1 MKKLVFH
8 LLLIS
13 LMVQGNTVMAQ
24 PQSSLFTSDS
34 LLVFVPFKDNSGFKG
49 KWNITTDIP
58 RFFTAYMKE
67 RFRVGVVHPVSVA
80 SYLQSLGIDST
91 RYHHSSVLQQC
102 AEHFKVR
109 YVVDA
114 TILDFSV
121 TRFMV
126 SEVQLAGYE
135 AFSAEVRIQFSL
147 YDAARAGKS
156 GVNAIVY
163 EGEAEGVVKD
173 RGLGI
178 TLFGKRTERTT
189 EFYSLDELAFGSEQF
204 NRTIIGEALLKCA
217 DDLGTKLE
225 RAIPNLISKSVVLSS
240 SVVIDTTAGDS
251 SIVLTRQ
258 LVNGDIVLVDGN
270 EVFVNLGSQDGIQVG
285 DLLPVIVEGTQ
296 ITDPKTG
303 DILGT
308 RDETIGEIQII
319 EIRAEHLALAV
330 IVSGKERIE
339 PKQRV
344 RKVLIR

>member
-1 MKKLVFH
+1 MNK
-8 LLLIS
+8 LLLNVLVLFFI
-13 LMVQGNTVMAQ
+13 VQSNSVTAQ
-24 PQSSLFTSDS
+24 PQSSFFTSDS
-34 LLVFVPFKDNSGFKG
+34 LLIVVPFKDHSGFKG
-49 KWNITTDIP
+49 KWNISTDIP
-58 RFFTAYMKE
+58 RLFAAYMKE
-67 RFRVGVVHPVSVA
+67 RFRVGVVNPVSVK
-80 SYLQSLGIDST
+80 SYLQLQGIDSAQ
-91 RYHHSSVLQQC
+91 YHQSSVLQQC
-102 AEHFKVR
+102 AEHFKIR
-109 YVVDA
+109 YLVSA

-121 TRFMV
+121 ARFMV

-135 AFSAEVRIQFSL
+135 AFSAEVRIRFSL
-147 YDAARAGKS
+147 YDAARAGKI
-156 GVNAIVY
+156 GTNAIVY

-225 RAIPNLISKSVVLSS
+225 RAIPNLISRSVVLSS
-240 SVVIDTTAGDS
+240 SVVLDTTAGDS

-258 LVNGDIVLVDGN
+258 LVNGEIVLVDGN
-270 EVFVNLGSQDGIQVG
+270 DVFINLGSQDGIKVG
-285 DLLPVIVEGTQ
+285 DLLPVVVEGTQ
-296 ITDPKTG
+296 IKDPKTG

-319 EIRAEHLALAV
+319 EIRAEHLALAL
-330 IVSGKERIE
+330 IISGKERIE